1 MGMSELE
8 NQNELSAR
16 YVVYDRQRKM
26 RAAIVWLYLAVVL
39 ILILSFAFGQ
49 FNWGILAIFFGLT
62 IVLFRNKQLLETTYD
77 QIILSAN
84 DLEVWEYFLKEKYDK
99 KRKDGLRYRVHLI
112 YLLILLGELDYAQDY
127 FNKLSLAEAH
137 SKGRTDYVSYLFV
150 LNDYYFYT
158 ENLGG
163 LYEIKEEMKGI
174 KPREARKYH
183 NFVDLHYFYTQCL
196 EGNTSI
202 LMAINR
208 KIASLPKRKILMR
221 LKYGYVA
228 YCCSLLMN
236 DQALEQDIGDWL
248 IRDSNQLFFK
258 QKVLEHRGG
267 QAFETE
273 TNT

>member
-1 MGMSELE
+1 MSEVE

-26 RAAIVWLYLAVVL
+26 RAAIIWLYLAV
-39 ILILSFAFGQ
+39 ILILGLSFSFGQ
-49 FNWGILAIFFGLT
+49 YNLGVVAIFCGLT
-62 IVLFRNKQLLETTYD
+62 IILIRNKQLFETTYD

-84 DLEVWEYFLKEKYDK
+84 DLEVWEYFLKEKYDN
-99 KRKDGLRYRVHLI
+99 KRKNSLRYRVHLI
-112 YLLILLGELDYAQDY
+112 YLLILLGELDDAQDH
-127 FNKLSLAEAH
+127 FNKLSLEEVR
-137 SKGRTDYVSYLFV
+137 SKGRADYIAYLFV

-158 ENLGG
+158 GNLGG

-174 KPREARKYH
+174 KPREVRKYQ
-183 NFVDLHYFYTQCL
+183 NLLDLHYFYTQCL

-202 LMAINR
+202 LLAINR

-228 YCCSLLMN
+228 YCCSLLMK

-248 IRDSNQLFFK
+248 IRDSELLFFK
-258 QKVLEHRGG
+258 QKVLEQRGG
-267 QAFETE
+267 QVFETE
-273 TNT
+273 INS